1 MGVARRALEESI
13 AYAKE
18 RKTFGQPIGRHQA
31 IGFMLSDMASKVQ
44 AARLLCYESAWRTD
58 CELAGQLCRSFQV
71 CTIAHDS
78 GCQTQLSSAVGAG

>member
-1 MGVARRALEESI
+1 MHRLSLWHRRKLDSPILPQSEGVTLNLVEATIDALLADDVS
-13 AYAKE
+13 
-18 RKTFGQPIGRHQA
+18 
-31 IGFMLSDMASKVQ
+31 
-44 AARLLCYESAWRTD
+44 AAADEESAWRTD